1 MRPTDPELR
10 RGTSKEQF
18 EREQQHYAYIAS
30 LARRSAAAKGLE
42 KDLLHEVPL
51 LYGEAACTNGV
62 MADIHRR
69 DMLRKN
75 GGGVYGD
82 YDKREIPQLP
92 YEWVVGVLMLV
103 ANSWRI
109 FASYLDI

>member
-42 KDLLHEVPL
+42 KDILREVPML
-51 LYGEAACTNGV
+51 NGLDGDKEGV
-62 MADIHRR
+62 LADAHRR
-69 DMLRKN
+69 GMLARN
-75 GGGVYGD
+75 SGGVHGD
-82 YDKREIPQLP
+82 YSKREIPRLP
-92 YEWVVGVLMLV
+92 YEWVLV
-103 ANSWRI
+103 AVVIGGIALRH
-109 FASYLDI
+109 FGKYLPF